1 MLATSIHKILKNDE
15 KTSTF
20 FIGVFARDRL
30 PNLKKKKCCLVL
42 NTDSHEKPGEHWLAI
57 YVDENG
63 FGEFFD
69 SYANNPERFGLINY
83 LNKNC
88 RIWTYNKQI
97 IQGNSNFCGYYCVLF
112 LLFRA
117 RNKANKFFSY
127 FNSSLE
133 NNDLKIKK
141 LIN

>member
-1 MLATSIHKILKNDE
+1 M
-15 KTSTF
+15 
-20 FIGVFARDRL
+20 
-30 PNLKKKKCCLVL
+30 VL